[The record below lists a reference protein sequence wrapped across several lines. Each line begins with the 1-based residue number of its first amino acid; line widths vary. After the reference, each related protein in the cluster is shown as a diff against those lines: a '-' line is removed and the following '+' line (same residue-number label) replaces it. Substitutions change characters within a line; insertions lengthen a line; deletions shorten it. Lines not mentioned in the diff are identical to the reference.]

1 MVAIRLSRTGAK
13 KKPSYRVVVIDKR
26 RARDSRN
33 LEIVG
38 HYNPR
43 EDPIEVVLKRDRI
56 DHWLGVGAQPSKT
69 VKRLMRHFDEVSP
82 PEPEVEVEVESAPQ
96 EEAAGQ
102 EEASPQAPAVPDE
115 PGAPVEGGEDLESE
129 ELDAQ
134 LEEAIKS
141 GEI

>member
-1 MVAIRLSRTGAK
+1 M
-13 KKPSYRVVVIDKR
+13 VVIDKR

-56 DHWLGVGAQPSKT
+56 QYWLGVGAQPSKT
-69 VKRLMRHFDEVSP
+69 VVRLMKHFDEMSP
-82 PEPEVEVEVESAPQ
+82 PVPEVEVEAESAPP
-96 EEAAGQ
+96 EEVAVEAA
-102 EEASPQAPAVPDE
+102 PQAPSMPEE
-115 PGAPVEGGEDLESE
+115 PGAPVDGEDDEESE

-134 LEEAIKS
+134 LEEALKS